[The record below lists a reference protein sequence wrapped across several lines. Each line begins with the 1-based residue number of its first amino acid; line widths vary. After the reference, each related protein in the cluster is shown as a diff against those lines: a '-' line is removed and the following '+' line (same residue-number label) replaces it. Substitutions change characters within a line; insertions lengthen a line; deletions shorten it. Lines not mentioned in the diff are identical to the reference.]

1 MTDSRKEQVERLF
14 DEALQTPPEARPQFL
29 AAACDTDTTLRAE
42 VESLLEAHQQAG
54 EFLEHPLGRAPSP
67 PEIGDQPS
75 AAVDEETALSGRRV
89 GVWRLTKR
97 LAAGGMGDVYLASRA
112 DGQYQQQVA
121 IKLIRH
127 GVDTSPTLRKHI
139 IRRFRE
145 ERQHLANLVHPNIA
159 ALIDG
164 GTTED
169 GLPYLVME
177 YIQGQPITDY
187 CADRKLPLR
196 EKLELFKSVCLAVH
210 HAHSKFV
217 AHRDLKP
224 SNILVVQS
232 EEEGSRPIPKLL
244 DFGIAKLLRE
254 EPEPEAMPRTK
265 LGLRPMTPEYAS
277 PEQVSGQEIT
287 AATDVYSLGVVLY
300 ELVAGRR
307 PYEVTQYDAQR
318 IICDEPHPRPSQ
330 VCRNL
335 SKEIDAIVMM
345 ALEKDPTR
353 RYPSAAALAEDISR
367 FLDGRPIMARNPT
380 LAYVFSR
387 FLRRQAY
394 RVATAV
400 LLVLA
405 IAVTAALVI
414 SQNRQAAMRAREDA
428 LLNKAS
434 RLYAFAGGLNSEG
447 QNYAAELALRAAVEI
462 EREYPVVNQPAH
474 ATKLSLL
481 GKVLIEQNKLDDA
494 EAVLTA
500 ALDIWGER
508 LGPENIRMAETQRLL
523 GRCLLRQGRASEAE
537 ELLAAS
543 YPILERQ
550 YGLPGLPVKETLADL
565 IAVCEA
571 LQQPERAAH
580 WREQLRQADTPPATL
595 PPGQEET
602 TATGGEAEPTDAA
615 ADIAGTDAKND
626 PPQGSAE

>member
-1 MTDSRKEQVERLF
+1 MTESRKERVERLF
-14 DEALQTPPEARPQFL
+14 DEALQTPPEDRPRFL
-29 AAACDTDTTLRAE
+29 ATACEEDATLRTE
-42 VESLLEAHQQAG
+42 LESLLEAHRQAG
-54 EFLEHPLGRAPSP
+54 DFLEHPLGQAPSP
-67 PEIGDQPS
+67 PEGGDRPS
-75 AAVDEETALSGRRV
+75 SAVDEETALSGRRI

-177 YIQGQPITDY
+177 YIQGQPITEY
-187 CADRKLPLR
+187 CESRNLALPER
-196 EKLELFKSVCLAVH
+196 LELFKSVCLAVH

-254 EPEPEAMPRTK
+254 EPEPDALPRTK

-287 AATDVYSLGVVLY
+287 AATDVYSLGVILY
-300 ELVAGRR
+300 ELVTGRR
-307 PYEVTQYDAQR
+307 PYEVSQYNAQR
-318 IICDEPHPRPSQ
+318 VICEEPHPRPSQ
-330 VCRNL
+330 VRRNL

-345 ALEKDPTR
+345 ALEKDPAR

-367 FLDGRPIMARNPT
+367 FLEGRPIMARNPT

-387 FLRRQAY
+387 FLWRQAY
-394 RVATAV
+394 RVATVV

-414 SQNRQAAMRAREDA
+414 SQNRQAAMRAREDS

-500 ALDIWGER
+500 AMDIWQER
-508 LGPENIRMAETQRLL
+508 VGPENIRMAETQRLL
-523 GRCLLRQGRASEAE
+523 GRCLLRQGRAAEAE
-537 ELLAAS
+537 ELLASS

-550 YGLPGLPVKETLADL
+550 YGSQGLPVRETLADL
-565 IAVCEA
+565 IAVCDA
-571 LQQPERAAH
+571 LGQPERAAH
-580 WREQLRQADTPPATL
+580 WRAELHKADASAATSQFN
-595 PPGQEET
+595 QEET
-602 TATGGEAEPTDAA
+602 AATRAEDEPKNAA
-615 ADIAGTDAKND
+615 ADTADKDAKND
-626 PPQGSAE
+626 PPREPAE